1 MSENDDH
8 LLRDQT
14 TGPELTPLRNPD
26 TDENPYHLTD
36 DEINDIVEALDNNYD
51 EHIVQ
56 TLEHFSAA
64 DIAELLAKVHEEDR
78 DKLLTRFGVV
88 MPVEVFS
95 ELDPELCRRVLAEMP
110 PEQVAR
116 IIGDM
121 DSDDALYLIEPLEPT
136 FQKEIIRK
144 LSARSRVTLEEGLA
158 FPEDSAGRLM
168 QREFVAV
175 PQFWTVGKT
184 IDYLRAAGQDLPED
198 FFDIFIVSPAYRI
211 VGKIP
216 LNRLVRA
223 QRPVKLDTLT
233 IDETHPIPA
242 TMDQEEVA
250 QIFRRE
256 DLISAPVVDAESRLI
271 GVITIDDVV
280 DVIDEEAAEDILKL
294 AGVDQGG
301 DLYRAV
307 LSTTGSR
314 FRWLF
319 INMLT
324 AILASIVIS
333 FFDATIQQIVAL
345 AVLMPIVASMGGN
358 AGTQA
363 LAVAVR
369 ALATRELSGAN
380 AFRIIWKE
388 TLVGT
393 INGAAFAILMGLI
406 AGLWFHSPMLGIVIA
421 IAMIVNLIA
430 AGMCGAG
437 IPIVLNKLGSDPAVS
452 STVLLTTVTDVIGF
466 LAFLG
471 LAALFLT

>member
-1 MSENDDH
+1 MSDDDNNLRNDPAV
-8 LLRDQT
+8 
-14 TGPELTPLRNPD
+14 PELSTILNAEASEDHYRV
-26 TDENPYHLTD
+26 TDQ
-36 DEINDIVEALDNNYD
+36 EIDDIVDALDNNYAD
-51 EHIVQ
+51 QVVHM
-56 TLEHFSAA
+56 LEQFSAA

-78 DKLLTRFGVV
+78 EKLLTHFGVV
-88 MPVEVFS
+88 MPAEVFS
-95 ELDPELCRRVLAEMP
+95 ELDPELCRHVLAQMK
-110 PEQVAR
+110 PEEVAK

-184 IDYLRAAGQDLPED
+184 IDYLRAAATELPED

-216 LNRLVRA
+216 LNQLVRS
-223 QRPVKLDTLT
+223 QRPVKLETLT

-256 DLISAPVVDAESRLI
+256 DLISSPVVDAEGRLI

-294 AGVDQGG
+294 AGVDQSG
-301 DLYRAV
+301 DIYRAV
-307 LSTTGSR
+307 WSTTSSR

-319 INMLT
+319 VNLLT

-333 FFDATIQQIVAL
+333 LFDATIQQVVAL

-363 LAVAVR
+363 MTVAVR

-380 AFRIIWKE
+380 AWRIIWKE

-393 INGAAFAILMGLI
+393 INGAAFAIIMGAI
-406 AGLWFHSPMLGIVIA
+406 AGLWFHSPVLGAVIA
-421 IAMIVNLIA
+421 VAMVVNLIA
-430 AGMCGAG
+430 AGLCGAG
-437 IPIVLNKLGSDPAVS
+437 IPVILNRMGSDPAVS
-452 STVLLTTVTDVIGF
+452 SAVFLTTVTDVVGF
-466 LAFLG
+466 FAFLG
-471 LAALFLT
+471 LAAIFLV